1 MEVLLGSAGTK
12 PASPFSTSM
21 GNRYVDRLVNGIAH
35 ESKAGINVKL
45 NNSTWTQM
53 LKDKELIDEGLIKGA
68 HWHFWQG
75 AAKETLD
82 ALKSLGIKYTV
93 H

>member
-1 MEVLLGSAGTK
+1 
-12 PASPFSTSM
+12 
-21 GNRYVDRLVNGIAH
+21 
-35 ESKAGINVKL
+35 
-45 NNSTWTQM
+45 M

-75 AAKETLD
+75 AAQETLD

>member
-1 MEVLLGSAGTK
+1 MGT
-12 PASPFSTSM
+12 
-21 GNRYVDRLVNGIAH
+21 RYVDRLINGLAH
-35 ESKAGINVKL
+35 ESKAGVNVKL
-45 NNSTWTQM
+45 TNSIWTQI

-75 AAKETLD
+75 ASKELLETLT
-82 ALKSLGIKYTV
+82 ANGIKYTV